1 MARKILL
8 ADDSV
13 TIQKVVE
20 LTFSEGDYQV
30 LCVSDGAQVV
40 ESVRTMRPDLVLLD
54 VILPGEN
61 GYDVCDAIKKDAAL
75 ASIPVL
81 LLTGTFEPFD
91 RGRAASVGADGHV
104 TKPFESQV
112 LISRVTELLE
122 RGQHPPAP
130 QKPGT
135 VGLASP
141 GGDSSPVPAGAVEPV
156 GPRTPSPPAAAT
168 KLSDDDVD
176 RIARRVAEQIGERVI
191 REVAWDVVPDLA
203 EQLVQKRIRQIEEEA
218 D

>member
-1 MARKILL
+1 MASKILL

-20 LTFSEGDYQV
+20 LTFSDRDYEV
-30 LCVSDGAQVV
+30 TCVGDGAQVLDQ
-40 ESVRTMRPDLVLLD
+40 VRALRPDIVLLD

-61 GYDVCDAIKKDAAL
+61 GYDVCDAIKKDPTL

-91 RGRAASVGADGHV
+91 RRRAETVGADGHL

-112 LISRVTELLE
+112 LISRVSELLQKARRSRVSAGGSAAGIINAGE
-122 RGQHPPAP
+122 EYVIRPSAPAAPGPAP
-130 QKPGT
+130 AP
-135 VGLASP
+135 
-141 GGDSSPVPAGAVEPV
+141 
-156 GPRTPSPPAAAT
+156 PRV
-168 KLSDDDVD
+168 LSDADVD
-176 RIARRVAEQIGERVI
+176 RIARRLAEHLGERVV

-203 EQLVQKRIRQIEEEA
+203 ERIVRQRLRQIEEEPE
-218 D
+218 